1 VVACAGKVDTTDDSA
16 STAVTDGAADA
27 PAAAS
32 ATEDARAI
40 VESTAFDRVNV
51 VAAAVEEVIDPEEE
65 ENVLPAVNAGVDR
78 LGWAAAELDI
88 NDGTEVD
95 EVEDN
100 RGKNDPCIDDEF
112 QNGAVPNPSAVEV
125 TVSTTAATVDAVTGG
140 VD

>member
-1 VVACAGKVDTTDDSA
+1 
-16 STAVTDGAADA
+16 
-27 PAAAS
+27 
-32 ATEDARAI
+32 
-40 VESTAFDRVNV
+40 
-51 VAAAVEEVIDPEEE
+51 
-65 ENVLPAVNAGVDR
+65 VNAGVDR

-125 TVSTTAATVDAVTGG
+125 TLSTAAATVDAVTGG